1 MSLLDQI
8 VALLRWKRLILVNTL
23 IVAAASVVVALLLP
37 KWYQSTASVFPPEEE
52 ALPATSLSGL
62 MSVASLAAG
71 RSSLPLLASPSD
83 VLAAVLESR
92 SVSAEIIERFDLLR
106 VYKADTME
114 DALESLGRNVRIR
127 VGSEGVVRVRVL
139 DKSAQ
144 RAADM
149 ANAYVELLD
158 RVNREKRNVSA
169 RQAREFIER
178 RLAQNRVELA
188 AAEDS
193 LRSLQERT
201 GAVLPEEQVRTL
213 IASAADAQ
221 AELLLREVDLS
232 VLRAQ
237 VGPDHP
243 DLRAL
248 ERQVDA
254 LRDRLREVEERSSGA
269 ANRVRLGRML
279 ELPLERYPELT
290 LAYVRALRDVRVQ
303 EALFELLTEQYERY
317 RIQESRDTPTVQV
330 LDRAVPADRKTKPIR
345 WLICVSATG
354 AAFLLSLLLAAALEA
369 VVRTR
374 REDPGRYDR
383 LRRLF
388 GEFGLSRAL
397 DRL

>member
-1 MSLLDQI
+1 
-8 VALLRWKRLILVNTL
+8 
-23 IVAAASVVVALLLP
+23 
-37 KWYQSTASVFPPEEE
+37 
-52 ALPATSLSGL
+52 
-62 MSVASLAAG
+62 
-71 RSSLPLLASPSD
+71 
-83 VLAAVLESR
+83 
-92 SVSAEIIERFDLLR
+92 
-106 VYKADTME
+106 
-114 DALESLGRNVRIR
+114 
-127 VGSEGVVRVRVL
+127 VRVRVL

-374 REDPGRYDR
+374 REDPGCYER